1 MLVKKAYKYRFYP
14 TSTQIDQLAKTF
26 GCARFIYNWGL
37 RTRTDAFYQN
47 QERLYYKDLALR
59 LTVIKK
65 DQPTEWLNEVSNVV
79 LQQSLRHLDTG
90 FSNFFAGR
98 AKYPTYKKKTGWQ
111 SASYMQNGF
120 SLRAGQIKLAKQDEP
135 LNIRWSRP
143 LPEGV
148 IPSSVSV
155 SKSPAGRYYISM
167 LVEESAQPLPVTSNM
182 VGLDMGLTDVI
193 ITSNGMKTGNP
204 RHLAQK
210 QKKLQRYQRIM
221 TRKLETAKVKAGIS
235 KGAPIPKGKKI
246 VKSKNFEK
254 AAQKVARQH
263 EKISDT
269 RRDFQHKL
277 TTALVNNNQVIAVE
291 DLNVKGMV
299 KNPKLAKSIS
309 DVGWSEIT
317 RQLEYKAHWNGRQF
331 IQISQWFPS
340 SKRCSCCGYAM
351 DKLPLQIRH
360 WACPSC
366 GVRHD
371 RDINA
376 AKNIL
381 SAGCAMLSGAGKLRD
396 RESKKT
402 TGGQPGS

>member
-14 TSTQIDQLAKTF
+14 TQIQIDQLARTF

-37 RTRTDAFYQN
+37 KVRTDAFYQN

-59 LTVIKK
+59 LTAIKK
-65 DQPTEWLNEVSNVV
+65 DQSTEWLNEVSNVV
-79 LQQSLRHLDTG
+79 LQQSLRHLDTA

-98 AKYPTYKKKTGWQ
+98 AKYPAFKKKTGWQ

-120 SLRAGQIKLAKQDEP
+120 TFKAGQIRLAKQDEP

-143 LPEGV
+143 LPEGSV
-148 IPSSVSV
+148 PSSVSV
-155 SKSPAGRYYISM
+155 TRSPAGRYYISL
-167 LVEESAQPLPVTSNM
+167 LVEEKISPLPVTTNM
-182 VGLDMGLTDVI
+182 VGLDMGLTDIV
-193 ITSNGMKTGNP
+193 ITSNGMKSGNP
-204 RHLAQK
+204 KYLQQK

-221 TRKLETAKVKAGIS
+221 ARKLEAAKVKAGIP
-235 KGAPIPKGKKI
+235 KGTPIPKGKKI
-246 VKSKNFEK
+246 EKSKNFIK
-254 AAQKVARQH
+254 ATQKVARQH
-263 EKISDT
+263 ERVGDT

-299 KNPKLAKSIS
+299 RNPKLARSIS
-309 DVGWSEIT
+309 DVGWSEIA
-317 RQLEYKAHWNGRQF
+317 RQLEYKAHWYGRQF
-331 IQISQWFPS
+331 VRIDQWFPS
-340 SKRCSCCGYAM
+340 SKRCSGCGHIL
-351 DKLPLQIRH
+351 DRLPLQVRH
-360 WACPSC
+360 WHCPVC
-366 GVRHD
+366 GMKHD

-396 RESKKT
+396 RKT